1 MPESSTEAFERGVVA
16 GKVSIR
22 LDHHDAQLVS
32 INSVLAKVVDVESNL
47 TLAVQ
52 ELAGEAK
59 ASRET
64 AVALAT
70 ALKDAKE
77 TAEGTARAETNKAA
91 ITERENATK
100 AALGW
105 SPITKLFAI
114 LAGVLIAVNIYQAL
128 NPGA

>member
-1 MPESSTEAFERGVVA
+1 MTESLAEAYDRGMVA
-16 GKVSIR
+16 GKIAIR
-22 LDHHDAQLVS
+22 LDHHDVQLVAM
-32 INSVLAKVVDVESNL
+32 NDVLAKVVNVEADL

-77 TAEGTARAETNKAA
+77 TAEGTARNESLKAA
-91 ITERENATK
+91 ATERESAAR

-105 SPITKLFAI
+105 SPVTRVFAI
-114 LAGVLIAVNIYQAL
+114 VAALAIVFNLYQGL
-128 NPGA
+128 TGG

>member
-1 MPESSTEAFERGVVA
+1 MTESSTEAFDRGVVA
-16 GKVSIR
+16 GKISIR

-77 TAEGTARAETNKAA
+77 TAEGTARAETSKAA
-91 ITERENATK
+91 ITEREAATK

-128 NPGA
+128 NPGG